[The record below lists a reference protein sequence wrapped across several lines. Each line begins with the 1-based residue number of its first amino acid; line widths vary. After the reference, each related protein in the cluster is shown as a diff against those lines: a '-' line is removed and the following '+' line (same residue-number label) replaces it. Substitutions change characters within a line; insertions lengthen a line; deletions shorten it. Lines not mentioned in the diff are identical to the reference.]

1 MKEDLLYKLLRPIVK
16 ILVRVIYNPKIIG
29 KENIP
34 ESGRII
40 LAGNHTH
47 YFDCLLLMSSTK
59 RQVHFLAKKELLEGP
74 KGLFFSQFGLIP
86 VDRKNKDHNA
96 LSLSYDYL
104 NNDKI
109 IGIFPEGTIGRNGI
123 LPFKMGAVKMANK
136 TNSKIIP
143 FVITGKYKP
152 FKNKLTIE
160 FKKQVEISDD
170 LEKENDK
177 LRNIIIDTINKK
189 EMIKDEKK

>member
-189 EMIKDEKK
+189 EMKKDEK

>member
-16 ILVRVIYNPKIIG
+16 ILVRIIYNPKIIG

-47 YFDCLLLMSSTK
+47 YFDCLLLIASTK
-59 RQVHFLAKKELLEGP
+59 RQVHFLAKKELLEGV
-74 KGLFFSQFGLIP
+74 KGLFFSKFGLIP

-96 LSLSYDYL
+96 LALSYDYL

-109 IGIFPEGTIGRNGI
+109 IGIFPEGTIGKSGI
-123 LPFKMGAVKMANK
+123 LPFKMGAVKMAK
-136 TNSKIIP
+136 GTNSKIIP
-143 FVITGKYKP
+143 FAVSGKYKP

-160 FKKQVEISDD
+160 FKKPVKISED

-177 LRNIIIDTINKK
+177 LRNIIIKTVGDNNDI
-189 EMIKDEKK
+189 

>member
-1 MKEDLLYKLLRPIVK
+1 
-16 ILVRVIYNPKIIG
+16 
-29 KENIP
+29 
-34 ESGRII
+34 
-40 LAGNHTH
+40 
-47 YFDCLLLMSSTK
+47 MSSTK

-104 NNDKI
+104 NNNKI

-123 LPFKMGAVKMANK
+123 LPFKMGAVKMASK

-160 FKKQVEISDD
+160 FKSPIKINED